1 MKEQV
6 AHELASKDGC
16 VFDDQTEVM
25 KNAYLHNA
33 EEAIKDRA
41 EVAVN
46 PVTGKAGFTC
56 QRCEDKAYIDGKKC
70 LECNP
75 VGLPAEQVHP
85 GAIVVADITV
95 PLNQNIVTKVAAEMI
110 EELADESLPGVYLTV
125 DVNAEELAKTVVEGV
140 AEELAEAIK
149 GVTNDNS
156 GTEQPVESIPDRV
169 LNSKEYIC
177 SKCSKSGL
185 TIIHRSTSAAGK
197 KHLEFKGI

>member
-41 EVAVN
+41 GPDAVN
-46 PVTGKAGFTC
+46 PVTGKTGFTC

-110 EELADESLPGVYLTV
+110 EELADESLPGVYLTLN
-125 DVNAEELAKTVVEGV
+125 VNAEELAKTVVEG
-140 AEELAEAIK
+140 LAEAIK
-149 GVTNDNS
+149 EGGKDDNSGDS
-156 GTEQPVESIPDRV
+156 GTEQPVEPPGTTDTSQP
-169 LNSKEYIC
+169 SKP
-177 SKCSKSGL
+177 KKPKAK
-185 TIIHRSTSAAGK
+185 RAARKKTS
-197 KHLEFKGI
+197 